1 MGRTFAGE
9 SHTCVGERQ
18 NQGVTAL
25 SWCPAFLSKRPHWD
39 IHTIQLCLSR
49 GLIAGRCAH
58 PRGEIVGPLPPAPC
72 LLAPPR
78 RPPSL
83 SVWPSPLCA
92 GFSPSPSQSSPIPP
106 GPFSRRLVP
115 FSLSISPTPL
125 YCFHSAALER
135 DFLLSLGGHFR
146 RGTEKRTLAGERI
159 LEWLLKA
166 DLLN

>member
-1 MGRTFAGE
+1 MRRTFAGE

-18 NQGVTAL
+18 NQGGTAL

-83 SVWPSPLCA
+83 SVCPSPALC
-92 GFSPSPSQSSPIPP
+92 
-106 GPFSRRLVP
+106 RLLTEPLPV
-115 FSLSISPTPL
+115 LSHHSVAFLPTPCTFL
-125 YCFHSAALER
+125 SERKPHSTLP
-135 DFLLSLGGHFR
+135 FPLCCSGKGLSAQPGWAFQ
-146 RGTEKRTLAGERI
+146 T
-159 LEWLLKA
+159 W
-166 DLLN
+166 D